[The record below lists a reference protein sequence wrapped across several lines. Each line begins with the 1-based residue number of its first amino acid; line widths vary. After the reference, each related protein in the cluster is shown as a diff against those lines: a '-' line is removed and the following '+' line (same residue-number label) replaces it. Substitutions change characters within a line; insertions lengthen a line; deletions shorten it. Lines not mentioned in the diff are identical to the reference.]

1 MAERLDRRG
10 RRSESRERRKE
21 REDPGEEGE
30 RALQQ
35 RKLLG
40 TDKAA
45 QQQEGLKL

>member
-1 MAERLDRRG
+1 MLV
-10 RRSESRERRKE
+10 REKREPGKE
-21 REDPGEEGE
+21 GGEDPEKEGE

-40 TDKAA
+40 ADKAA